1 MNPLEKL
8 QSKVT
13 ELVAKYE
20 EIEAEKTLVE
30 VECQELKKRI
40 SGLESEIRALNTE
53 NSRLSKSLQA
63 TNEVALKRISRIV
76 DKIDQ
81 FQTELKI
88 S

>member
-8 QSKVT
+8 QSKVAD
-13 ELVAKYE
+13 LVSKFE
-20 EIEAEKTLVE
+20 QLEAEKTTMA
-30 VECQELKKRI
+30 VECQQLRKRI
-40 SGLESEIRALNTE
+40 AALEHEIGGLNSENAKLT
-53 NSRLSKSLQA
+53 KSLQS

>member
-20 EIEAEKTLVE
+20 LIEAEKTEVE
-30 VECQELKKRI
+30 VECESLRKRI
-40 SGLESEIRALNTE
+40 SALETEIRMLNNE
-53 NSRLSKSLQA
+53 NSKLSKLLQA
-63 TNEVALKRISRIV
+63 TNEVALKRISKIV